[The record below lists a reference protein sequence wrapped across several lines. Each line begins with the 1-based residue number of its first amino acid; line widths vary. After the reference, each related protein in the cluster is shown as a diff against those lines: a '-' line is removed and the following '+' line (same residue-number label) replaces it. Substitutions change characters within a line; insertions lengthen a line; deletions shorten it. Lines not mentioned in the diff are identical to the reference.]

1 MSAKNQVALV
11 HAVAPVVEARE
22 VGKLIAKFVFDLGAT
37 DTSRKALAMWM
48 DTAFSNFEKPWYLL
62 DLKNGKGADVIRV
75 NALVKTPLYAA
86 LKIQTP
92 SKPNGHSNPSQ
103 VMNEIRDVSKSM
115 LEGGHEGITRD
126 KEGKVIKNEH
136 LDKINSKG
144 EEEVSESG
152 EASAR
157 RDPVDNGL
165 KQLAILH
172 QSYIKWIASDTL
184 SPANKAKL
192 QAAMPSLRA
201 ASKALGGKIV
211 APKAALRNLEA

>member
-1 MSAKNQVALV
+1 MSTKNQVALV

-22 VGKLIAKFVFDLGAT
+22 VGKLIAKFVFDMDAT
-37 DTSRKALAMWM
+37 ETSRKALAIWM
-48 DTAFSNFEKPWYLL
+48 DTAFSNFERPWYML
-62 DLKNGKGADVIRV
+62 DLKNGKGADVLRV
-75 NALVKTPLYAA
+75 NALVKNPLYAA
-86 LKIQTP
+86 LKV
-92 SKPNGHSNPSQ
+92 KGHSNPSQ
-103 VMNEIRDVSKSM
+103 VMTEIRNVSQSM
-115 LEGGHEGITRD
+115 LEGGHAGITRD

-136 LDKINSKG
+136 LDRINAKG
-144 EEEVSESG
+144 EEAVSDSG

-184 SPANKAKL
+184 SPANKVKL

-201 ASKALGGKIV
+201 AAKALGGKIV
-211 APKAALRNLEA
+211 APKATLRNLEA